1 MYVQKN
7 SKHSYK
13 YLQSFTLAEN
23 TFVQKSYLFCN
34 NVLSTVCV
42 FVYILLEN
50 FLDSKR
56 IWDKTA
62 VYSSILTNIYKVSPL
77 LRTHLY
83 NKVFYFVTMCC
94 QQCVFCLHFVG
105 NFLDSKRIW
114 DKTAVYSK
122 VFLQISTKFHAC
134 WELIW
139 TKMLFLL

>member
-1 MYVQKN
+1 MFKRIQSILTN
-7 SKHSYK
+7 IYK
-13 YLQSFTLAEN
+13 VSRLLRTHLYKKVIC
-23 TFVQKSYLFCN
+23 FVTMCCQQ
-34 NVLSTVCV
+34 CV
-42 FVYILLEN
+42 FL
-50 FLDSKR
+50 FTFC
-56 IWDKTA
+56 WKTFWIPKEYEMKQLCIQNM
-62 VYSSILTNIYKVSPL
+62 VTNIYKVSPL